1 MRRVKRNPAHRLHRK
16 MVWVVL
22 AVVACL
28 LLLEHQLRP
37 VIASM
42 AADQCRAA
50 AAMAI
55 NSAVQEEL
63 AAQPHLYENLYQIQY
78 GEDNSI
84 RSIQTDA
91 AAVNQAKAH
100 LTAAVLENL
109 QQLEQQVV
117 RIPLGTLLGWQL
129 LAGWGPDLCMRT
141 VPSAFTTSEFS
152 TRLESQGIN
161 QTLLMGTIEF
171 HVEISAIL
179 PGYSATEQVT
189 DEVCVA
195 QMLVIGQLPQVYAAI
210 S

>member
-1 MRRVKRNPAHRLHRK
+1 MRRAIRK
-16 MVWVVL
+16 PVHHLRRRVVCAVVL
-22 AVVACL
+22 VIACL
-28 LLLEHQLRP
+28 VFLEHQLRP

-55 NSAVQEEL
+55 NNAVQQEL

-78 GEDNSI
+78 GEDNTI

-129 LAGWGPDLCMRT
+129 LAGWGPELCMRT
-141 VPSAFTTSEFS
+141 VPSTFATSEFS

-161 QTLLMGTIEF
+161 QTLMMGTIEF

-179 PGYSATEQVT
+179 PGYSATERVT

-195 QMLVIGQLPQVYAAI
+195 QTLVIGQLPQVYAAMR
-210 S
+210 